1 MIVERL
7 ILGAYETNC
16 YILRSSETATDC
28 LIIDA
33 GFDGDKLVG
42 FLRQHNF
49 NPVALV
55 LTHGHIDHIAGVIAL
70 RTEFPDIK
78 VYIHEL
84 DVEMFT
90 HPEQNLSAFAGYSF
104 TTEPADSIIR
114 DGDIIEKA
122 GVKFQV
128 LHTPGHTSGGISLYS
143 EQDGIA
149 FVGDALFAG
158 SVGRTDF
165 PGGDMA
171 RLIAS
176 IKDKLLKLPDKT
188 VVYPGHGPATTIGE
202 EKVHNQYLQ

>member
-16 YILRSSETATDC
+16 YILRSSETARDC

-70 RTEFPDIK
+70 RTEFPGIK
-78 VYIHEL
+78 IYIHEL
-84 DVEMFT
+84 EAEMFT
-90 HPEQNLSAFAGYSF
+90 RPEQNLSAFAGYSF
-104 TTEPADSIIR
+104 NTEPADSIIR
-114 DGDIIEKA
+114 DGDLIEEA

-128 LHTPGHTSGGISLYS
+128 IHTPGHTLGGISLYS
-143 EQDGIA
+143 ERDGIA

-171 RLIAS
+171 LLITG

-202 EKVHNQYLQ
+202 EKVHNPFFQ